1 MSVVNI
7 HEVQTCK
14 LVSHIIGCSAALI
27 TPLSFQN
34 GKQELQAEP
43 HLFYQC
49 SQLVK
54 HPLVDCKKH
63 LNLGLFWK

>member
-7 HEVQTCK
+7 HKVQTCK

-27 TPLSFQN
+27 TPLSFQ
-34 GKQELQAEP
+34 KELQAER

-49 SQLVK
+49 FQLVE
-54 HPLVDCKKH
+54 HQLVDCKKH
-63 LNLGLFWK
+63 LNPGLFWK